1 MDITEILILIIIS
14 MDIEM
19 LVMRVED
26 VVMLITLIMVETGIT
41 MLEVEM

>member
-26 VVMLITLIMVETGIT
+26 VDMLITLIMVETVIT

>member
-26 VVMLITLIMVETGIT
+26 VDMLITLIMVEMGIT

>member
-26 VVMLITLIMVETGIT
+26 VVMLITLIMVEMGIT

>member
-26 VVMLITLIMVETGIT
+26 VDMLITLIMVETGIT

>member
-1 MDITEILILIIIS
+1 
-14 MDIEM
+14 M

-26 VVMLITLIMVETGIT
+26 VDMLITLIMVEMGIT

>member
-1 MDITEILILIIIS
+1 

-26 VVMLITLIMVETGIT
+26 VDMLITLIMVEMGIT